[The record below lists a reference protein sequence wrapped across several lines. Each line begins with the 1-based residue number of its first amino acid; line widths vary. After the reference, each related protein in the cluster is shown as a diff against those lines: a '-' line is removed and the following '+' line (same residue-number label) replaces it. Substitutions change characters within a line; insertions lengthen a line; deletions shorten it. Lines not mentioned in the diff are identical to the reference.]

1 MVAVR
6 LSAIKMEQIAG
17 DRFTTA
23 IPAEILGRHL
33 ITNETHLQQR
43 FKDPNETTY
52 SAYRISCFMSQQM
65 NEAIGRNFER

>member
-23 IPAEILGRHL
+23 IPAEILDRHL
-33 ITNETHLQQR
+33 ITNETHLQ
-43 FKDPNETTY
+43 
-52 SAYRISCFMSQQM
+52 
-65 NEAIGRNFER
+65 